1 MAKFVFTP
9 NDSSEIAND
18 YDAIII
24 GAGGAGLTAAIQA
37 NELGLKVAVFE
48 KNAELGGN
56 TNRAS
61 SGMNASESLVQINE
75 GIIDNKEDFYEE
87 TLKGGGRLND
97 PELLRYFVDHSALA
111 IDWLSDHGIELTNL
125 TITGGMSKKRAHRP
139 ASMAPVGNYLVSG
152 ALEQIQKENIP
163 VFNNTKVTKLIRAD
177 KQRVTGVEVE
187 TPAGTKT
194 VSAKAILLASGG
206 FGSSK
211 ELIKKY
217 RPDLVDFKTTNQPG
231 ATGDG
236 LKLAEE
242 VDAQLE
248 QMDFIQ
254 VHPTA
259 QTDTDHVYLI
269 GEGLRGEGAILVNK
283 SGKRFVNEMNTR
295 KIVSN
300 AINDLHEGG
309 AYLIFDQGIREN
321 FTAVEFY
328 DHVGLVS
335 HGDTLQEVAQAIDI
349 DGDNLQSTVDTWNDA
364 VKQKNDAQFGRATGI
379 DRLIAKGPFFAIH
392 INPAIHYTMGG
403 IHITPKTEALD
414 TDGNVIPGLY
424 AAGEVSGG
432 LHGNNRIGGNSI
444 AETVIFGRQAGMQMT
459 DYVRNNK

>member
-1 MAKFVFTP
+1 MTKFVFTP
-9 NDSSEIAND
+9 NKSSEIKEN
-18 YDAIII
+18 YDAVII

-48 KNAELGGN
+48 KNEGLGGN
-56 TNRAS
+56 TSRAS
-61 SGMNASESLVQINE
+61 SGMNASESLVQLNE
-75 GIIDNKEDFYEE
+75 GIIDNKEDFYQE
-87 TLKGGGRLND
+87 TMQGGGRLND
-97 PELLRYFVDHSALA
+97 PELLRYFVDHSAIA
-111 IDWLSDHGIELTNL
+111 IDWLKAHGIELTNL

-139 ASMAPVGNYLVSG
+139 ASMAPVGNYLVTG
-152 ALEQIQKENIP
+152 ALKQIQKENIP
-163 VFNNTKVTKLIRAD
+163 VFNNTKVTKLIQNDEKA
-177 KQRVTGVEVE
+177 VTGVEI
-187 TPAGTKT
+187 KT
-194 VSAKAILLASGG
+194 QSGQKKVNAKAVLLASGG

-236 LKLAEE
+236 LKLADQI
-242 VDAQLE
+242 DAQLE

-283 SGKRFVNEMNTR
+283 AGKRFVNEMNTR

-300 AINDLHEGG
+300 AINDLHENG
-309 AYLIFDQGIREN
+309 AYLVFDQGIRDN

-328 DHVGLVS
+328 DHIGLVS
-335 HGDTLQEVAQAIDI
+335 HGTTLKELAENIGL
-349 DGDNLQSTVDTWNDA
+349 DGNNLEATVNSWNEA
-364 VKQKNDAQFGRATGI
+364 VTTKNDQEFSRATGM
-379 DRLIAKGPFFAIH
+379 DRTINQGPFFAIH

-403 IHITPKTEALD
+403 IHITPKTEVLD
-414 TDGNVIPGLY
+414 TNGKIISGLY

-444 AETVIFGRQAGMQMT
+444 AETVIFGRQAGIQMT
-459 DYVRNNK
+459 EFIRTAK